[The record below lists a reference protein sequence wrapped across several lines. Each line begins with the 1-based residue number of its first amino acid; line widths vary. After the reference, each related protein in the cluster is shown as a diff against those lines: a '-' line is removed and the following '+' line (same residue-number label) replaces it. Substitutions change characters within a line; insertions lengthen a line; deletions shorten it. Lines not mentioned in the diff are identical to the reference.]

1 LLTSKK
7 LNKQFFHVFLL
18 KLIEKDEQII
28 SGSQKFY
35 INSMAHRERFRLWQ
49 TLLTLFPKIDKS
61 DYNNLFDYSEK
72 NLLNE
77 NQPSTRVL
85 TEWVIIRI
93 VLSKLEKFDL
103 DYFWRKIDHFTK
115 KKVNKIFNC

>member
-1 LLTSKK
+1 
-7 LNKQFFHVFLL
+7 
-18 KLIEKDEQII
+18 
-28 SGSQKFY
+28 
-35 INSMAHRERFRLWQ
+35 MAHRERFRLWQ
-49 TLLTLFPKIDKS
+49 TLLSLFPKIDKS
-61 DYNNLFDYSEK
+61 DYDNLFDYSEK

-103 DYFWRKIDHFTK
+103 DYFWRKVDNFTK
-115 KKVNKIFNC
+115 KKVFKISNC